1 MTTDLIV
8 PSKRPRAPS
17 FSDKHPD
24 DTHTAALSD
33 CRLPDQ
39 RDHHMAAADHQVHLS
54 NFLDLCR
61 FCKKTLRPDQDV
73 FMYGYLGAFC
83 SKECRAKQMACDIF
97 MEFPRRKVNPK
108 KGRRTSSDE
117 ALDRNT
123 ASSSSSS
130 SRFYI

>member
-33 CRLPDQ
+33 WLPDQ
-39 RDHHMAAADHQVHLS
+39 RDMAAADQVHLS

-61 FCKKTLRPDQDV
+61 FCKKSLRHDQDV

-108 KGRRTSSDE
+108 KGRRTSNDE

-123 ASSSSSS
+123 SSS